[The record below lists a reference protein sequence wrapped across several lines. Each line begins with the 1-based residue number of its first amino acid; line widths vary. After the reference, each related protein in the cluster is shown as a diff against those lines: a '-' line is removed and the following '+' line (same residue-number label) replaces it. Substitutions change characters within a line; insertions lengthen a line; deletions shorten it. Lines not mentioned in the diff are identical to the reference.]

1 MQKAKSEKRK
11 EGRHEVKGE
20 ASIETSA
27 TEDTS
32 VKTERVETDESNG
45 KSHNTQNDMG
55 AITKDVKDT
64 AEIDSRAT
72 RKLRA
77 KKKLGRD
84 MTPTPAVAQRKA
96 KAALRETQ
104 QSTLRSSPNVFV
116 DVPVTGQK
124 VNVQTREV
132 KASASLQRT
141 WGDEDHKSL
150 PSIHEATGGVLNMI
164 KIQQERTCP
173 SRDEGMGAHSLLP
186 LPEVGRIRYDRSV
199 LDVFGRA
206 IPSGPNMALQTALP
220 VQNGVPVHHSPTTM
234 PMQPAQ
240 TQTQVSTRTQKQTQ
254 NQIPTQTHSPLAP
267 TIASARPAEDSA
279 AAEILLA
286 LSHGMQ

>member
-20 ASIETSA
+20 ASIEKSA
-27 TEDTS
+27 TEDAS
-32 VKTERVETDESNG
+32 VKTERVETHESNG
-45 KSHNTQNDMG
+45 KSHNTQNDMD
-55 AITKDVKDT
+55 AITKDVQDT
-64 AEIDSRAT
+64 AEMDSRAT

-77 KKKLGRD
+77 KKKLDRD

-96 KAALRETQ
+96 KAQSRETQ
-104 QSTLRSSPNVFV
+104 QSTPRSSPNVFV

-124 VNVQTREV
+124 VNEQTREA

-199 LDVFGRA
+199 LDVFGMA
-206 IPSGPNMALQTALP
+206 IPSGPNMALQAALP
-220 VQNGVPVHHSPTTM
+220 VQNHSPTPM

-240 TQTQVSTRTQKQTQ
+240 TQTQVPTRTQKQTQ